1 MSEQTRSQHG
11 AATTAGTTREPSA
24 FAAGV
29 SVLAAVLMMVVGGFN
44 AIQGLVALFQDDF
57 YVALPNYLLEVDVT
71 AWGWVHLVVGVLV
84 VVAGI
89 AVLSGRVWA
98 RTVGVVLAVV
108 SALVNFAFLPYYPF
122 WSMTV
127 IALDVVVIWAL
138 TAHGRDVTT
147 V

>member
-1 MSEQTRSQHG
+1 MSEQTRSQHA
-11 AATTAGTTREPSA
+11 AATSPATTRAPNT

-89 AVLSGRVWA
+89 AVLSGRLWA
-98 RTVGVVLAVV
+98 RVVGIVLAVV

>member
-1 MSEQTRSQHG
+1 MSEQTRSQHAAG
-11 AATTAGTTREPSA
+11 TSPATTRAPNA

-29 SVLAAVLMMVVGGFN
+29 SVLAGVLMMVVGGFN

-57 YVALPNYLLEVDVT
+57 FVALPNYLLEVDVT

-89 AVLSGRVWA
+89 AVLSGRLWA
-98 RTVGVVLAVV
+98 RVVGVVLAAV

-138 TAHGRDVTT
+138 TVHGRDVTT

>member
-1 MSEQTRSQHG
+1 M
-11 AATTAGTTREPSA
+11 
-24 FAAGV
+24 
-29 SVLAAVLMMVVGGFN
+29 
-44 AIQGLVALFQDDF
+44 QGLVALFQDDF
-57 YVALPNYLLEVDVT
+57 FVALPNYLLEVDVT

>member
-1 MSEQTRSQHG
+1 MSEQTRSQYA
-11 AATTAGTTREPSA
+11 AATSPGTSREPST

-57 YVALPNYLLEVDVT
+57 FVALPNYLLEVDVT

>member
-1 MSEQTRSQHG
+1 MSEQTRSQEA
-11 AATTAGTTREPSA
+11 AATTPVTTREPSA

-57 YVALPNYLLEVDVT
+57 FVALPNYLLEVDVT

-84 VVAGI
+84 VVAGV
-89 AVLSGRVWA
+89 AVLSGRLWA
-98 RTVGVVLAVV
+98 RVVGVVLAVV